1 MKNKTFFLFSVPA
14 TLIVAMS
21 FTLSACSDE
30 VTKEYVTRY
39 AEDKILVVLDISE
52 LPDCSLGN
60 EGEQALVR
68 GESSPRIC
76 VDGKW
81 KVSYA
86 DASEKFECSAKYLA
100 NDSGLVIFC
109 NGDSVGV
116 LLNGENGSNGPQG
129 KQGERGLQGD
139 KGDTGNQ
146 GVQGEKGEKGD
157 TGDQGIRGEKGEKG
171 DTGDQGVQGEKGE
184 KGDTG
189 DQGVQGEK
197 GDKGDTGDQGV
208 QGEKGDK
215 GDTGDQGIQGEKGEK
230 GDTGDQG
237 IQGDKGEK
245 GDAGADCSIDREGNL
260 ITISC
265 GEKNAILDVNEII
278 VNYKLGTCSNGN
290 EKEVKKFE
298 NTYYICRSEVWE
310 KASVLEYDTYG
321 LKCLDNDLFVPGN
334 VIAENQY
341 VCDNNEFRTANELEL
356 SLGIP
361 CTHGYTMWKTIR
373 KPYAATTQDS
383 IYVCSGD
390 AWDASVD
397 RHYEMMTDSRDGKE
411 YKIVTIGPQTWMAE
425 NLNFEYNENTAKSY
439 CEYNRVSSCNKYG
452 RYYTWSAAMDSVG
465 TYAVNGMGCG
475 KYKTCSPTYP
485 VRGICPEGW
494 HLPTKEEFE
503 ILISN
508 GGGASNAGTKLK
520 AVSGW
525 NANRNGTDA
534 FGFTALPA
542 GYCQGYN
549 SCSEV
554 GYKAFFWNAS
564 DYDEY
569 KAYHGGMYSSSASV
583 NKIDKSDGL
592 PIRCVKDSE

>member
-1 MKNKTFFLFSVPA
+1 MKNKTFFLFSVAA

-39 AEDKILVVLDISE
+39 AEDKILVVSDISE

-146 GVQGEKGEKGD
+146 GVQGEKG
-157 TGDQGIRGEKGEKG
+157 
-171 DTGDQGVQGEKGE
+171 
-184 KGDTG
+184 
-189 DQGVQGEK
+189 
-197 GDKGDTGDQGV
+197 
-208 QGEKGDK
+208 DK
-215 GDTGDQGIQGEKGEK
+215 GDTGDQGIQGEKGDK

-373 KPYAATTQDS
+373 KPYAATIQDS

-411 YKIVTIGPQTWMAE
+411 YKIITIGPQTWMAE

-583 NKIDKSDGL
+583 NKIDKSGGL